1 MDQIKA
7 RMQFEQARS
16 TEYPPLGA
24 EISVVFSGSL
34 ADSMVRRGL
43 LFGQETDSGTN
54 LWKVQAASAQFD
66 ASLES
71 SDRRLNFKIQLRC
84 CFCKCELR
92 GNLPLF
98 LCARGTSPVLRRA
111 LLRLRLGQAL
121 A

>member
-54 LWKVQAASAQFD
+54 LCKVQAASAQFD

-84 CFCKCELR
+84 CFCKC
-92 GNLPLF
+92 
-98 LCARGTSPVLRRA
+98 
-111 LLRLRLGQAL
+111 
-121 A
+121 